1 MKYSRWLFL
10 AACVGLLAACS
21 SPYHTAPIVDR
32 TTGVKPA
39 AMFAGKP
46 GYYVVKKGD
55 TLSHIGRIHKQSPRD
70 IIAWNNL
77 ANPHDIKVDQ
87 ILRVAPPGSVLP
99 AEEAQADSVPSR
111 SVEVKPLGASTAAPT
126 VALVTTNKSMPR
138 GEKQVYSESALL
150 AMQKPESATPEIVPT
165 PAPVASKPEGSVPI
179 APGSEDASISWQW
192 PAEGKILATFIE
204 GKTRGIDIAGTMG
217 QKVSAAAS
225 GRVIYADAYRGY
237 GNLLIIKHTDNL
249 LSAYAHNKTLLVK
262 QGDSVTKGQQIA
274 EMGNSDSDT
283 VKLHFEIRRQGGKP
297 VDPSQYLPAR

>member
-1 MKYSRWLFL
+1 
-10 AACVGLLAACS
+10 
-21 SPYHTAPIVDR
+21 
-32 TTGVKPA
+32 
-39 AMFAGKP
+39 
-46 GYYVVKKGD
+46 
-55 TLSHIGRIHKQSPRD
+55 
-70 IIAWNNL
+70 
-77 ANPHDIKVDQ
+77 
-87 ILRVAPPGSVLP
+87 
-99 AEEAQADSVPSR
+99 
-111 SVEVKPLGASTAAPT
+111 
-126 VALVTTNKSMPR
+126 MPR